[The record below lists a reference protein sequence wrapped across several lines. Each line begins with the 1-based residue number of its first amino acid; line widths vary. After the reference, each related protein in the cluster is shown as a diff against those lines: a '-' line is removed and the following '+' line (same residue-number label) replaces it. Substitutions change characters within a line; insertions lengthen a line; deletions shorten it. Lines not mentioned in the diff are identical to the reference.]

1 MKTFLP
7 VVDPG
12 LNPWMTMRLSLA
24 SLDNKRLGKQ
34 RVESF
39 QIWNVVSGTK
49 ATKAWRMSPA
59 VHMWRGYERA
69 LGVYIKSVSTPKHR
83 NQKTHNLPHVLA
95 VGNSC

>member
-7 VVDPG
+7 VIDPG
-12 LNPWMTMRLSLA
+12 LNPWTTMRLSLA
-24 SLDNKRLGKQ
+24 SLDNARLGKQ

-69 LGVYIKSVSTPKHR
+69 LGVYIKSVSTPRPKHR
-83 NQKTHNLPHVLA
+83 NHKLTHVL
-95 VGNSC
+95 